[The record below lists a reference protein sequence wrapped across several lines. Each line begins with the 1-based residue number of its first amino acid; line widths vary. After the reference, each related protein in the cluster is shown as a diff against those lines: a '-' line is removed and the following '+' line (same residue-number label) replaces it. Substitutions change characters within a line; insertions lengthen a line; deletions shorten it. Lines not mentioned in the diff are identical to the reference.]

1 MTEDI
6 VGVVGVVG
14 VGRLGRVV
22 ARKLC
27 ARHEVLVCDVAE
39 AALRATTEGA
49 VGRISVAS
57 FEAIARRASH
67 VLFCTQ
73 ARETLELLRRASAL
87 GLARPLYVSLVTRL
101 SEREVREDGEIAPR
115 LRVASAKLVGQFRAI
130 EAGLPALFVVSEPR
144 HVGALELL
152 GCMGSVVVGPEQ
164 HVSVVNRTATRA
176 ALEVAGRFLREMGE
190 LDVPA
195 EMAMAALKNV
205 LVGTLLDHPADPE
218 NDYINSLLRE
228 MAAGSGRR

>member
-6 VGVVGVVG
+6 VGVIG

-27 ARHEVLVCDVAE
+27 TRHDVLVCDVAE
-39 AALRATTEGA
+39 QALRATTEGS
-49 VGRISVAS
+49 VGRIAVAS
-57 FEAIARRASH
+57 FEVIARRASH

-73 ARETLELLRRASAL
+73 ARETLELLRRASEL
-87 GLARPLYVSLVTRL
+87 GLTRPLYVSLVTRL
-101 SEREVREDGEIAPR
+101 SEREMREDREMAPR
-115 LRVASAKLVGQFRAI
+115 LRVASAKVVGQFKAI
-130 EAGLPALFVVSEPR
+130 EAGLPALFVVSDAEQ
-144 HVGALELL
+144 VNALELL
-152 GCMGSVVVGPEQ
+152 GCMGPVVVGPEQ

-176 ALEVAGRFLREMGE
+176 ALEVAERFLHGMGQ

-195 EMAMAALKNV
+195 EMAMAALRNV

-218 NDYINSLLRE
+218 NEYINSLLRE
-228 MAAGSGRR
+228 MAAAR